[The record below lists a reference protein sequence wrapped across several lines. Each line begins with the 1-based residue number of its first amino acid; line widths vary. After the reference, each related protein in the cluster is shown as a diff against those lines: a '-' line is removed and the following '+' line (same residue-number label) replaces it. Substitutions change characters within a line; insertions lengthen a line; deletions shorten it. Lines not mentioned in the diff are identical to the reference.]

1 MDEIPTRGS
10 NTVPEV
16 SLEDQTSEDKLL
28 NFVNEQVEK
37 MRKYTTFGG
46 GIPSFYEL
54 NEALSSWSN
63 LNCSFIILDVLA
75 KSEYQKAKNDYDEF
89 MAEKYLEAREILN
102 PINLPAQK
110 WASQRELEYYVQKTW
125 KTEYKILRDV
135 LNAADRKVAF
145 CRRMLD
151 NLESYKFS
159 LGVLS
164 KNIQAEALNL
174 SNARYIE
181 N

>member
-1 MDEIPTRGS
+1 MDEIPTRGKGS
-10 NTVPEV
+10 IPEV
-16 SLEDQTSEDKLL
+16 SLNDKSSEDKLL
-28 NFVNEQVEK
+28 DFVNEQIER
-37 MRKYTTFGG
+37 MRRYTSFGG

-63 LNCSFIILDVLA
+63 LNCSFIVLDVLA
-75 KSEYQKAKNDYDEF
+75 KDEYQKAKNNYDEF
-89 MAEKYLEAREILN
+89 MADKYLEAREILN

-125 KTEYKILRDV
+125 SSEYRPLRDA
-135 LNAADRKVAF
+135 LNAAERKVAF

-164 KNIQAEALNL
+164 KNIQAESLNL